1 MALASASV
9 AWSGVLKDCCAI
21 AVAETMNN
29 TIPLSNFI
37 FMSVPLTMTEFTVFS
52 APAGCLARWLVA
64 GYFPALSASLLLCLP
79 AA

>member
-1 MALASASV
+1 
-9 AWSGVLKDCCAI
+9 
-21 AVAETMNN
+21 MNN

-64 GYFPALSASLLLCLP
+64 GYFPALSASLLLGLP